1 MKKAIGLTANT
12 SDFRPNLPQTKHLNY
27 FMGTNPI
34 YMANGGDVK
43 AGIPNYPDVNVTRGF
58 LPMALGFAPGGE
70 ADSGIVDNVYDWL
83 FDYFKSLIPGTSDDE
98 AKEKTEEVL
107 KDPEEVQKIITQIPI
122 GKSPSFDDI
131 ETGKFEGMPPSTL
144 TPKDTVTTTPT
155 GPSFDDIST
164 GKFEG
169 MPPAELPTEII
180 PEVNNESVI
189 DKPTGP
195 SFDDIST
202 GKFEGAPPSGI
213 SSITPDAQPPSDA
226 VDVTGQSTKKW
237 DLNNDGKVDYKDLF
251 IAIQSG
257 SQEAIDAI
265 KEIISGAI
273 EGWEKETIEPDL
285 PKISPE
291 QRERDEEDKQRGI
304 ETITPDKETKTDKG
318 GIAELPKVSEE
329 QIKRDKEDERTGL
342 GVEEQNL
349 LKKASTIAG
358 GGDPDTPDDPTTK
371 KDAPA
376 WALPLMSAGF
386 AMMASKS
393 PNFLQALG
401 EGGQEGIKTLTAQ
414 QEGKLEKEKSEAQIK
429 KDLAWA
435 DYYTAG
441 GASGKPTIIT
451 DSQGRRIYAILD
463 KKTNTWKPITTA
475 SGEPQYAVRSRPEI
489 EKYLS
494 GIYMHW
500 GTMSADERE
509 KLVQAEINK
518 DLGIAVTN
526 VQSSTVTEDTGPGFW
541 ESIIEGGKE
550 GWDKKVK
557 DGGIISLRR

>member
-1 MKKAIGLTANT
+1 
-12 SDFRPNLPQTKHLNY
+12 
-27 FMGTNPI
+27 MGTNPI

-58 LPMALGFAPGGE
+58 LPAALGFDNGGE
-70 ADSGIVDNVYDWL
+70 ADKDVVTKVYD
-83 FDYFKSLIPGTSDDE
+83 FIFGYFKNVLGMDDE
-98 AKEKTEEVL
+98 TAKDETEEVI
-107 KDPEEVQKIITQIPI
+107 KDPEKVQEIITQIPI

-195 SFDDIST
+195 SFDDTSTGKFEGMPPGGIANIEPEKKDEGGLDIGWGALKGDLNGDGVVDAKDLEIARNTPGLGWLVKIIEGIIAGTEDLRVPEKVGVPGPSFDDIST
-202 GKFEGAPPSGI
+202 GKFEGMPPGK
-213 SSITPDAQPPSDA
+213 
-226 VDVTGQSTKKW
+226 TK
-237 DLNNDGKVDYKDLF
+237 
-251 IAIQSG
+251 
-257 SQEAIDAI
+257 
-265 KEIISGAI
+265 
-273 EGWEKETIEPDL
+273 EKE
-285 PKISPE
+285 KITE
-291 QRERDEEDKQRGI
+291 
-304 ETITPDKETKTDKG
+304 DKETETDEG
-318 GIAELPKVSEE
+318 GITTLPEVSEE
-329 QIKRDKEDERTGL
+329 QKTREGEDEWTGI
-342 GVEEQNL
+342 GPNEQKLYKQLAAERAKNTGQPD
-349 LKKASTIAG
+349 SG
-358 GGDPDTPDDPTTK
+358 GITDK
-371 KDAPA
+371 KDVPA
-376 WALPLMSAGF
+376 WALPMMSAGF

-451 DSQGRRIYAILD
+451 DSQGRKIYAVLD

-475 SGEPQYAVRSRPEI
+475 SGKPQYVVRSIPEI
-489 EKYLS
+489 EKYLATIH
-494 GIYMHW
+494 GPAWIA
-500 GTMSADERE
+500 MSVDDRQ
-509 KLVQAEINK
+509 KLVEAEINK
-518 DLGIAVTN
+518 DLGIAITN
-526 VQSSTVTEDTGPGFW
+526 VQSSTGTEDTGPGVFGKIW
-541 ESIIEGGKE
+541 EGIQEG
-550 GWDKKVK
+550 VTAK
-557 DGGIISLRR
+557 DGGIVSLRR